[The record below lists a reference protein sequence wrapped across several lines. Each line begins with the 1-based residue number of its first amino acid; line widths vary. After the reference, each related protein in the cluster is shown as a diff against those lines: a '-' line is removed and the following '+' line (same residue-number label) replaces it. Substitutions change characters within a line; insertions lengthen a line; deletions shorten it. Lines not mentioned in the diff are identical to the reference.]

1 MYKVAR
7 TTRTTTTYKLIGP
20 LCSKATRGQKST
32 VYSQILSAPCIFL
45 GPIFLRLINESA
57 LYTRATCIVPISF
70 LSQLWLAKF
79 LRRLSTYDLLKYEN
93 ANKEAQNV
101 FLTCKYRYIL
111 LVFNDYIHYF
121 CYSYHIYDFSSSLST
136 RNNSSKASSL
146 LIHFLLKNVSKMMKS
161 RCDF

>member
-1 MYKVAR
+1 MVQSCFKV
-7 TTRTTTTYKLIGP
+7 TMGFKP
-20 LCSKATRGQKST
+20 T

-146 LIHFLLKNVSKMMKS
+146 LIHLHEI
-161 RCDF
+161 